1 MQPSDRSTK
10 SFPRFLRSRGN
21 GLREAGAWPGA
32 CCECLV
38 TPCHAPLAFSL
49 RPDPAQRPSGGSRT
63 EQRAHEPERWGRNSA
78 ANPTAMMPRHT
89 CLDDRSSTPVPTG
102 KLPGRRIE
110 AEADA
115 GISSGCEIAQAT
127 DVAGGKFSEAADLSP
142 LECFERFVRSVGLAV
157 PAFAP
162 FSPPRHPRA

>member
-1 MQPSDRSTK
+1 MQPSDRRIK
-10 SFPRFLRSRGN
+10 SFRAFCETEGWF
-21 GLREAGAWPGA
+21 AGGGRVAGRPLL
-32 CCECLV
+32 LV
-38 TPCHAPLAFSL
+38 LTPCHAPPAFSL

-115 GISSGCEIAQAT
+115 GISSGCEIAQT
-127 DVAGGKFSEAADLSP
+127 IDVAGGRFSEAADLSP
-142 LECFERFVRSVGLAV
+142 CPTRHPRRRCLSV
-157 PAFAP
+157 P
-162 FSPPRHPRA
+162 FSPCALFGNDAE